1 MVSGAPEHFM
11 PKSVKIVTMK
21 IKHITLLLLVI
32 SLLIFASPAKAADP
46 VVHAVLIYSPTC
58 GHCHEVMTNVLPP
71 IQEKYGNQLEI
82 VMVNVTTGEGAVVYN
97 SYIDKFSP
105 PSKGVPAM
113 IVGDTY
119 MLGSIQIPE
128 QLEGLIDAGLAAG
141 GIAYPDLEGL
151 PEYIQTQ
158 TGFDLADAPSVD
170 PALAEA
176 SLQATEPADPQP
188 TTASTPNFIRMF
200 QRDVLGNSIAVLVLL
215 GMIISLIWI
224 LVTFLNPPEVQR
236 TRGMRYPWLIPAL
249 CAAGLFVAGYMS
261 YVEIN
266 QVEAVC
272 GPIGDCNSVQ
282 QSPYA
287 MILGFLPVGVFGIMG
302 YVAILAAWLVW
313 RFFTNITVQKW
324 AAIGMWGMA
333 VFGVLF
339 SIYLTYLE
347 PFVIGATCIWCISSA
362 LIILALMWVTTPLA
376 TELFWAENE
385 PETRTKN
392 ASSHNRTATAS
403 QRPKAQLTSKSAAA
417 HRRPPKK
424 KR

>member
-1 MVSGAPEHFM
+1 M
-11 PKSVKIVTMK
+11 
-21 IKHITLLLLVI
+21 
-32 SLLIFASPAKAADP
+32 IF
-46 VVHAVLIYSPTC
+46 
-58 GHCHEVMTNVLPP
+58 
-71 IQEKYGNQLEI
+71 
-82 VMVNVTTGEGAVVYN
+82 
-97 SYIDKFSP
+97 
-105 PSKGVPAM
+105 
-113 IVGDTY
+113 
-119 MLGSIQIPE
+119 
-128 QLEGLIDAGLAAG
+128 
-141 GIAYPDLEGL
+141 GI
-151 PEYIQTQ
+151 
-158 TGFDLADAPSVD
+158 F
-170 PALAEA
+170 
-176 SLQATEPADPQP
+176 
-188 TTASTPNFIRMF
+188 
-200 QRDVLGNSIAVLVLL
+200 
-215 GMIISLIWI
+215 
-224 LVTFLNPPEVQR
+224 
-236 TRGMRYPWLIPAL
+236 
-249 CAAGLFVAGYMS
+249 
-261 YVEIN
+261 
-266 QVEAVC
+266 
-272 GPIGDCNSVQ
+272 
-282 QSPYA
+282 
-287 MILGFLPVGVFGIMG
+287 PVGVFGIMG